1 MGRTDTRKIGDTLWQ
16 ASRRTRITRPWP
28 ISTLITHIF
37 VPDCP
42 FLAEDTVFGVKDSLI
57 ADFVKVDDAN
67 QAAAVGLPSPFW
79 SVKWDF
85 VLARTDQVGRSRA

>member
-1 MGRTDTRKIGDTLWQ
+1 
-16 ASRRTRITRPWP
+16 
-28 ISTLITHIF
+28 
-37 VPDCP
+37 
-42 FLAEDTVFGVKDSLI
+42 VFGVKDSLI

>member
-1 MGRTDTRKIGDTLWQ
+1 MAGEQ
-16 ASRRTRITRPWP
+16 ADKDHKALAYFDSHHSHLRPR
-28 ISTLITHIF
+28 L
-37 VPDCP
+37 P
-42 FLAEDTVFGVKDSLI
+42 FLAEDTVFGVKDSPI